1 MKAGKKL
8 SIASSPGSTSPKHI
22 GPTDILQG
30 KQMNV
35 VVSRKRKSEEKFDQ
49 RGNSSENT
57 MSVEPIKK
65 ARTSKQLE
73 KGGKIAGLS
82 SDTESAESESEQH
95 GGKSLTGQ
103 IKGIKEVA

>member
-8 SIASSPGSTSPKHI
+8 SIASSAGAPSPKPK

-35 VVSRKRKSEEKFDQ
+35 VVGRKRKAEENFDQ
-49 RGNSSENT
+49 GGNLSKKI
-57 MSVEPIKK
+57 MPVEPTKK

-73 KGGKIAGLS
+73 KVSKIAGLS
-82 SDTESAESESEQH
+82 SDTESAESESEEH
-95 GGKSLTGQ
+95 GRKSLTGQ
-103 IKGIKEVA
+103 IKGIKEVD